1 MTKRKSILPE
11 DLTAIQQAKFSIAY
25 MRALADKAI
34 AEQKQAELQARNTL
48 LMAYLK
54 YGLSNNDKIDEEGN
68 IIWADED
75 LKEEITK

>member
-1 MTKRKSILPE
+1 MKKSNILPE
-11 DLTAIQQAKFSIAY
+11 DLNTIQQAKVSAAF

-34 AEQKQAELQARNTL
+34 AEQRQAELQVKNIV

-68 IIWADED
+68 IIWAEEPSEDE
-75 LKEEITK
+75 ETTK